1 MSFFGDLFSRF
12 FHKQPPVVAL
22 PVQPPVVPVAV
33 PPEASVSIPV
43 APPQAPVVAPAIA
56 VVAVQVNPLPNNPT
70 VLHLNPDDV
79 GKKVQAYFLD
89 QVDNWNNPV
98 SKGKEPQIG
107 LNGCSF
113 ITNYICANGNIPDTP
128 DGYNIAYNL
137 CKDVPIL
144 SVQGFVIGTIGTGQV
159 GAAIVPGTGKFSIA
173 QMQKDDWAY
182 LIKTLIIRGANLGAF
197 IPTLFSED
205 SSVVGHAWFSWDN
218 DNGAYR
224 SMYDLNSYTGFLL
237 GTF

>member
-12 FHKQPPVVAL
+12 FGHKAPPVSTQ
-22 PVQPPVVPVAV
+22 PVSPA
-33 PPEASVSIPV
+33 AIPV

-56 VVAVQVNPLPNNPT
+56 VVAVQVNPLPNDPA
-70 VLHLNPDDV
+70 VLHLNPDVV
-79 GKKVQAYFLD
+79 GPKVQAYFLD

-98 SKGKEPQIG
+98 SKGKENQIG

-144 SVQGFVIGTIGTGQV
+144 AVQGFQIGTIGTGQV
-159 GAAIVPGTGKFSIA
+159 GTVPVPGTGQFSLS
-173 QMQKDDWAY
+173 QMEKDDWAY

-197 IPTLFSED
+197 IPTLFKED
-205 SSVVGHAWFSWDN
+205 SNTVGAAWFSWDN
-218 DNGAYR
+218 DNTAYR
-224 SMYDLNSYTGFLL
+224 ANYDVASYTGFLL